1 MSSTMR
7 IVRKKLNMLH
17 NVMSPLNILSLL
29 TVLGKNIGKV
39 RKATGDAFCYTCTN
53 STLTEL
59 AS

>member
-1 MSSTMR
+1 MR

-39 RKATGDAFCYTCTN
+39 RKATGDAFCYTCTTL
-53 STLTEL
+53 TLTEL